1 MDAAVSEICPADE
14 SLLGRPLRDQAAVVE
29 GARELVAR
37 GIPTVVISLGAQGA
51 ICASSQGVWKA
62 TPPEVES
69 RSTVGSGDSLVAG
82 IAVALAR
89 GEDIVEGLRLG
100 TAAGAATAMTPG
112 TALDTEEEILALLPS
127 VSVEPVG

>member
-1 MDAAVSEICPADE
+1 M
-14 SLLGRPLRDQAAVVE
+14 
-29 GARELVAR
+29 
-37 GIPTVVISLGAQGA
+37 VVISLGAQGA
-51 ICASSQGVWKA
+51 ICASSQGAWKA
-62 TPPEVES
+62 TPPEAES
-69 RSTVGSGDSLVAG
+69 RSALGSGDSLVAG